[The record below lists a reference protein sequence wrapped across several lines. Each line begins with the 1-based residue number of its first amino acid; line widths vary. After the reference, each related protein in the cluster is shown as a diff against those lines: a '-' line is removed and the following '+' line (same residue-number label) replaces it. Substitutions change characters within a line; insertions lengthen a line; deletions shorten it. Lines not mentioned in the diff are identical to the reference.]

1 MKKSPLWLA
10 ILSALT
16 VQTAF
21 TLLATS
27 ASAAVANPEK
37 MTGIHTQELLNKSD
51 LVFSGKVV
59 DVQYKDSI
67 DGIPHT
73 FVTYAID
80 QVISGRPDAD
90 QITLRFMGG
99 RQQRGEVIRYLE
111 VSESPEFQVGDSD
124 ILFASKNNSSICP
137 LANCTSGRFR
147 NRDGV
152 MTSDDGRAIIETQD
166 HSYAFSSV
174 VIDEKSEHK
183 LDVSHGANAPAVAT
197 REPVG
202 ETLPANVISAESF
215 IAELQQQAKD
225 LASVRTDLPVF
236 VSASIKDDFKS
247 AAMTPVA
254 APADEAPGLLR
265 RTTAPADFDR
275 WEEEAVRN
283 NKGNPVL

>member
-37 MTGIHTQELLNKSD
+37 TTGIHTQELLNKSD

-59 DVQYKDSI
+59 DVQYKDST

-111 VSESPEFQVGDSD
+111 VSESPEFHVGDSD
-124 ILFASKNNSSICP
+124 ILFASKNNTSICP

-147 NRDGV
+147 SRDGV
-152 MTSDDGRAIIETQD
+152 ITSDDGRAIIETQD
-166 HSYAFSSV
+166 KGYVLSAL
-174 VIDEKSEHK
+174 VIDEKTGLKE
-183 LDVSHGANAPAVAT
+183 DVGHGANAQVNAT
-197 REPVG
+197 REPVT
-202 ETLPANVISAESF
+202 ETLPANAVSADRF
-215 IAELQQQAKD
+215 IADLQLQAKEI
-225 LASVRTDLPVF
+225 ASARPDMPVF
-236 VSASIKDDFKS
+236 VSASIKEDFKS

-265 RTTAPADFDR
+265 RTTPPTDFDR